1 VPHQILELLGP
12 LLCDIRWLFHPCLHI
27 PESIEIFIH
36 QVMIHTLGKAFN
48 VGTYT
53 EKLGVSFG
61 EPTPNLTRSDC
72 CTVESITT
80 WAKNIMNARCSVP
93 GMPELNNQVIFGIL
107 HRGLLQ
113 YLRTYGIKRDDTIPR
128 KRARLSSPD
137 LGYMEDARIRNANNT
152 DDAFYSWLNSAPQLE
167 LIEAQKQITERL
179 ERGIT
184 ELQEFA
190 QQCAPCNSSGEEN
203 LHSSPKSQLDDEV
216 VPQASFHTTTKP
228 LVKNFRAL
236 HFPANGKAPR
246 IVRLA
251 TVDVDREDS
260 EDASL
265 SRLPDLRSQWG
276 KEGWSRRQYFRIT
289 FSDPELA
296 DEDINSFYYIFISD
310 DNKTLLPNRHF
321 ADGVNGNVLV
331 MLQAT
336 YSSND
341 EGSPSFDDI
350 SESVLKMKHW
360 RTMFKHATHVSN
372 YDTM

>member
-246 IVRLA
+246 MEKRRELSALRQSMWIVRIA
-251 TVDVDREDS
+251 KM
-260 EDASL
+260 
-265 SRLPDLRSQWG
+265 Q
-276 KEGWSRRQYFRIT
+276 
-289 FSDPELA
+289 
-296 DEDINSFYYIFISD
+296 
-310 DNKTLLPNRHF
+310 
-321 ADGVNGNVLV
+321 VLV
-331 MLQAT
+331 ASPICALNGERKAGRDVNT
-336 YSSND
+336 FGLHLVTPSWLTKISTRSIISS
-341 EGSPSFDDI
+341 SPTIIRHSFQI
-350 SESVLKMKHW
+350 
-360 RTMFKHATHVSN
+360 
-372 YDTM
+372 DTSPTE

>member
-1 VPHQILELLGP
+1 MPHQILELLGP

-53 EKLGVSFG
+53 EKLEVSVG

-93 GMPELNNQVIFGIL
+93 GMPELKNQVIFGIL

-152 DDAFYSWLNSAPQLE
+152 DDAFYSWLNSAPHLE
-167 LIEAQKQITERL
+167 LIEAQKQITGRL

-190 QQCAPCNSSGEEN
+190 QQCAPCNSSGEEIFIAARSPN
-203 LHSSPKSQLDDEV
+203 LTTKLFLKLHLTLLQSLWPRILGPYISLRMGKRRELSALRQSMWIVRIAKMQVLVASPICALNGERKAGRDVNTFGLHLVTPSWLTKISTRSIISSSPTIIRH
-216 VPQASFHTTTKP
+216 SFQIDT
-228 LVKNFRAL
+228 
-236 HFPANGKAPR
+236 
-246 IVRLA
+246 
-251 TVDVDREDS
+251 
-260 EDASL
+260 
-265 SRLPDLRSQWG
+265 
-276 KEGWSRRQYFRIT
+276 
-289 FSDPELA
+289 
-296 DEDINSFYYIFISD
+296 
-310 DNKTLLPNRHF
+310 
-321 ADGVNGNVLV
+321 
-331 MLQAT
+331 
-336 YSSND
+336 
-341 EGSPSFDDI
+341 SPM
-350 SESVLKMKHW
+350 E
-360 RTMFKHATHVSN
+360 
-372 YDTM
+372 